1 MSLDIITLGLAKSY
15 TNQHSG
21 GGGQVQPDWNQNDET
36 QPDYVKNRPF
46 YTADPVEIVL
56 LEETTATF
64 AYNGSTYQARVSVDF
79 SLEIGTT
86 YEVSWDGT
94 VYSCVGYDYTK
105 YATIGNQYIFTST
118 SDTGEPFIAAADPDK
133 GTLMIATRD
142 TSASHTISISKVISD
157 GKVKKINEKYLPDNS
172 PLILYYNFGEIEGTI
187 DDRTGFIVY
196 KNHDASNPELA
207 ELTEVGKAFLTKGVV
222 IVNVRGNYFYKP
234 DEYNPNERYLGSSNL
249 RFQLKPIV

>member
-46 YTADPVEIVL
+46 YTGDTVETVL

-64 AYNGSTYQARVSVDF
+64 AKKGANYQTKISANF
-79 SLEIGTT
+79 SLEVDAT
-86 YEVSWDGT
+86 YKVSWDGI
-94 VYSCVGYDYTK
+94 VYSCVGYEFNGT
-105 YATIGNQYIFTST
+105 AVIGNQYIFTST
-118 SDTGEPFIAAADPDK
+118 SDTGEPFIAAVNTDK
-133 GTLMIATRD
+133 GTLMIATQD
-142 TSASHTISISKVISD
+142 TSASHTISISKSD

-249 RFQLKPIV
+249 RFQLKPMA